1 MSATYN
7 DNYTKMLDAK
17 MNDWGLERI
26 YEIEDDIEKLEEN
39 EEKIIEYLN
48 NIRYS
53 FPLGVALRRYICTK
67 FGVKTEDGYEVTLS
81 DEKSYT
87 LKDFQSDDYD
97 LQNDNIKEYIEIF
110 QFINEKFNTDEN
122 GNLSLVIP
130 KPEIRRLLRSTTYC
144 LRSKMF
150 LLSFALHMNNK
161 EMEKFL
167 TDVLAEQTYNYRDPE
182 EIVAMFCQSDERI
195 NTYPDYLR
203 IKAKFSEAVK
213 KNPIEN
219 NSQKENYTAFARTSF
234 ENEIK
239 TEEEL
244 IAFFIS
250 NIPNFARYS
259 QTAYNEFMILYHKAL
274 KKTKFQ
280 LLSNDEYLSGEDA
293 STPEKLE
300 QQKERIDRAIGLQD
314 TKNSEQLA
322 KAMMY
327 FYPRA
332 NSKRNKDGK
341 NIISNDFISISNGEA
356 GQKSKKIQTTT
367 LPKEITMNM
376 LVSDRL
382 DDLIRQIKPV
392 TRKDL
397 VFMRFYVFSLDLIDK
412 GSYLQS
418 DYMDFIDECNSML
431 VRCGMSRL
439 YPANRFEN
447 LILLSLLS
455 SNPFEMFE
463 NIIEYSFIN
472 EPEFEG

>member
-1 MSATYN
+1 MNATYN

-26 YEIEDDIEKLEEN
+26 YEIEDNIEKLEEN
-39 EEKIIEYLN
+39 EEEIIKYLN

-53 FPLGVALRRYICTK
+53 MPLGIALRRYICTK
-67 FGVKTEDGYEVTLS
+67 FGIKIKDGYKVTLS
-81 DEKSYT
+81 DEKSYI

-97 LQNDNIKEYIEIF
+97 LQNDDIKEYIEIF
-110 QFINEKFNTDEN
+110 QFINEKYNTDESS
-122 GNLSLVIP
+122 NLSLEVP

-167 TDVLAEQTYNYRDPE
+167 TDVLAEQTYNYRDPD
-182 EIVAMFCQSDERI
+182 EIIAMFCQSDERI

-203 IKAKFSEAVK
+203 IKAKFGEAVK
-213 KNPIEN
+213 KNSIEN
-219 NSQKENYTAFARTSF
+219 NSQKEDYTAFARVSF

-239 TEEEL
+239 NEEEL
-244 IAFFIS
+244 IAFLIS
-250 NIPNFARYS
+250 NISNFAGYS
-259 QTAYNEFMILYHKAL
+259 QTAYNEFIILYDKAL
-274 KKTKFQ
+274 EKSKLQ
-280 LLSNDEYLSGEDA
+280 SLSNDEYLVSDDA
-293 STPEKLE
+293 TTDDKRSE
-300 QQKERIDRAIGLQD
+300 QKERIDRAIGLQKV
-314 TKNSEQLA
+314 KNTEQLA
-322 KAMMY
+322 KAMLQ
-327 FYPRA
+327 FIPRA
-332 NSKRNKDGK
+332 NSKRIK
-341 NIISNDFISISNGEA
+341 NDKVIVSNDFISISNGEA
-356 GQKSKKIQTTT
+356 GQKNKKIQTTT

-472 EPEFEG
+472 EPEFE